1 MNLLLDT
8 HVLLGSIT
16 SRRLSPAA
24 DAVFLDPRNA
34 LFLSAASYWEICIK
48 LSLGKLILPGNWP
61 EVIELA
67 RSVNDIR
74 WLPIEPRHC
83 QAVLELSHHHRDP
96 FDRLLIAQAR
106 VEGLTL
112 LSADPNL
119 GRYGVPVVW

>member
-48 LSLGKLILPGNWP
+48 LSLGKLTLPGNWP

-67 RSVNDIR
+67 RSVNDIH

-83 QAVLELSHHHRDP
+83 RAVLELSHHHRDP